1 MFWKKDLDKSNDYLS
16 EIVAESRRKNLA
28 VANRTSETKKELKN
42 DIDNQIEVELEGITL
57 VTHAVP
63 PLNLLPLFPF
73 LELPTTL

>member
-16 EIVAESRRKNLA
+16 EIVAESRRKDLA

-57 VTHAVP
+57 VTHAGT